1 MHGCGL
7 LWAELPEVSRQVGAE
22 VEGASF
28 FCGLFLFYLKK
39 KKKPNKKTNKKK
51 KTKTQAWG
59 SKLMLEHGAGSIGLW
74 EGRTA
79 QLLTSTHIFQ

>member
-1 MHGCGL
+1 ML
-7 LWAELPEVSRQVGAE
+7 LFSVAY
-22 VEGASF
+22 
-28 FCGLFLFYLKK
+28 FCFIKK
-39 KKKPNKKTNKKK
+39 KKKNLTKKLTKKK